1 MFRIAICD
9 DSKADIEQLETALD
23 ALRSLQID
31 YDVYCSA
38 AELLGCMSVH
48 REEYTYI
55 FLTLRCRI

>member
-9 DSKADIEQLETALD
+9 DSKSDIEQLETALD

-38 AELLGCMSVH
+38 GGIAGMHVYAQGRVSLI
-48 REEYTYI
+48 Y
-55 FLTLRCRI
+55 F